1 MKSIRK
7 YFFIL
12 LFLSKK
18 YLIVDFLDYL
28 FIFSRLYANLFRLFR
43 FFFKQKTN
51 YFKHV
56 NSRLISQSFAAF
68 SKFASV
74 DGFFTLQSL

>member
-1 MKSIRK
+1 MKSRRK

-28 FIFSRLYANLFRLFR
+28 FIFSRLYANLFRLLR
-43 FFFKQKTN
+43 FFFNKKRTI
-51 YFKHV
+51 
-56 NSRLISQSFAAF
+56 SSMLIQ
-68 SKFASV
+68 
-74 DGFFTLQSL
+74 D